1 MEVCLLTNLQKV
13 ALNSKNWL
21 FEEYYKTN
29 LQSFENLVNQLVLYV
44 NGKIS
49 SENFYNL
56 SVKCR
61 IAFEKTSENFTHL
74 RFDPSISVTIVSIT
88 ENKIRVITS
97 SEEEKQRYILQL
109 RHLIVHEDTHKQ
121 QFDRYEGY
129 CRDYKNPSFTDDA
142 FKLNTQ
148 ADVDYFSQTIEA
160 DAYGRDVGSILK
172 DIYPDKSANWIF
184 ENVIRK
190 NVSEDILEYVNVYR
204 DPRIP
209 KKAFQ
214 HFWRTLY
221 DYLQETEKEILEQ
234 ISERMQQFNEHFQ
247 KHVEQSLK
255 TKNYNY
261 NV

>member
-1 MEVCLLTNLQKV
+1 M
-13 ALNSKNWL
+13 
-21 FEEYYKTN
+21 
-29 LQSFENLVNQLVLYV
+29 
-44 NGKIS
+44 
-49 SENFYNL
+49 
-56 SVKCR
+56 KCR
-61 IAFEKTSENFTHL
+61 IAFEKTSEDFTHL
-74 RFDPSISVTIVSIT
+74 RFDPSIGVTIVPIT

-148 ADVDYFSQTIEA
+148 ADVGYFSQTIEA

-209 KKAFQ
+209 KKLFSTFGETFTTICKKPKKK
-214 HFWRTLY
+214 FWNR
-221 DYLQETEKEILEQ
+221 
-234 ISERMQQFNEHFQ
+234 FQ
-247 KHVEQSLK
+247 KECNSLMNIF
-255 TKNYNY
+255 KNTSSK
-261 NV
+261 V